1 MALPIEYLIPKY
13 KSIFVNHYNNYFT
26 LAIFEDGF
34 NGTTTDVTLNGVSLE
49 FIDNETIPTTLLNFK
64 LVTTNG
70 NYFDDLFTG
79 DIYKYRVCLYYGIV
93 NNFDS
98 SDYPFFTGYLRTE
111 TYKRNIDKTIT
122 SVEFVAYDEI
132 SILKRIEFKKSD
144 GTAFN
149 GLISILDI
157 LKEAFKT
164 VKSNCYGITLFEDA
178 QPANIT
184 TTTTYLEKLYI
195 NADVLTDY
203 NKKNITYYEA
213 LEKVLCG
220 YKLAVSAEFLTV
232 WVVYSKYAAKQQITG
247 KTYKYVKGANTFIF
261 VGNKANK
268 LKDFPSDN
276 YLITYNK
283 IIEKLPAYN
292 SVYANIKAKYD
303 TNLIKRNDISLNE
316 DSLNLYSTTDKVY
329 IGNSSYN
336 YKLKKYTNSKYWEL
350 GTAGGKGYLV
360 NKIGTGSNNS
370 SLNEW
375 YLSYRYLNNSDAY
388 YGYQNK
394 YLIGKYKYKTPY
406 VIGDVQNNGY
416 YFKINVKSKIITRD
430 FPELEPYH
438 PIYPTIGK
446 FYRYLLMYS
455 FKVGNKY
462 WDKNNK
468 TWSSSIV
475 YNYMEF
481 AVEKNK
487 SNEPLNEKVVENIDK
502 LIEHYPPV
510 TSELNGEVEIAFY
523 NGIYA
528 YYINDNNYY
537 VDLREAVKEVQ
548 IHSVEVNICSNTTYK
563 AGGVYYPDTS
573 KTLAEFSSIGHN
585 AIEYKIVGYID
596 DIWLNKLEVK
606 QEFVS
611 NEQFLPV
618 AGNSFLYND
627 NGVYKNA
634 IYFNIAGLNNLT
646 IEKVVFWKLLNDSY
660 KNKDK
665 LTANF
670 FYKNYENDFFFPYAL
685 YTDGTKYFVLEKY
698 KYNIDEA
705 NGTFVLTEVN
715 NFDKT
720 I

>member
-1 MALPIEYLIPKY
+1 MAPTQSLIPKY
-13 KSIFVNHYNNYFT
+13 KSVFVNHYNNYFT

-49 FIDNETIPTTLLNFK
+49 FIDSETIPTTLLNFK

-93 NNFDS
+93 NNFDN
-98 SDYPFFTGYLRTE
+98 DYPFFTGYLRTE

-149 GLISILDI
+149 GIVSVLDI

-178 QPANIT
+178 QPVNIT

-203 NKKNITYYEA
+203 NKKSITYYEV

-220 YKLAVSAEFLTV
+220 YKLAVSPEFLTV

-247 KTYKYVKGANTFIF
+247 KTYRYDKDTNDFIF
-261 VGNKANK
+261 IGNKANK
-268 LKDFPSDN
+268 LKDYTTDN
-276 YLITYNK
+276 YLLTYNK
-283 IIEKLPAYN
+283 IIEKIPAYN
-292 SVYANIKAKYD
+292 SVYANIKANYN
-303 TNLIKRNDISLNE
+303 TELIKRNDISLNE
-316 DSLNLYSTTDKVY
+316 DSLSLYSTTDKVY
-329 IGNSSYN
+329 IGDSSYN

-350 GTAGGKGYLV
+350 GTEGGKGYIV
-360 NKIGTGSNNS
+360 NKIGTGSSNS
-370 SLNEW
+370 NLNEW
-375 YLSYRYLNNSDAY
+375 YLSYRYLDTTDVY
-388 YGYQNK
+388 FGYQNK

-416 YFKINVKSKIITRD
+416 YFRLNVKSKIITRD
-430 FPELEPYH
+430 FPELEPY
-438 PIYPTIGK
+438 PIYNGVEGK
-446 FYRYLLMYS
+446 FYRYHLMYS

-462 WDKNNK
+462 WNKYNK
-468 TWSSSIV
+468 TWSSSLV

-481 AVEKNK
+481 AIEKNK
-487 SNEPLNEKVVENIDK
+487 SVEPLNEKIVENIDR
-502 LIEHYPPV
+502 LIEHYPPI
-510 TSELNGEVEIAFY
+510 TSDLNGEVEIAFY

-537 VDLREAVKEVQ
+537 VDLRGAVKEVQ
-548 IHSVEVNICSNTTYK
+548 IHSVEVDICSNTTYK
-563 AGGVYYPDTS
+563 AGGVYYPEPT
-573 KTLAEFSSIGHN
+573 KTLSEFSNIDTN
-585 AIEYKIVGYID
+585 LIEYKISGYIN

-611 NEQFLPV
+611 NELFLPV
-618 AGNSFLYND
+618 AGNSFLYDD
-627 NGVYKNA
+627 NGVYKNVV
-634 IYFNIAGLNNLT
+634 YFNIAGLNNLT
-646 IEKVVFWKLLNDSY
+646 LEKVIFWKLLNDSY
-660 KNKDK
+660 KNKDM

-670 FYKNYENDFFFPYAL
+670 FYKNYENGFFFPYAL
-685 YTDGTKYFVLEKY
+685 YTDGTKNYVLAKY
-698 KYNIDEA
+698 KYNIDTA
-705 NGTFVLTEVN
+705 NGSFILVEVN
-715 NFDKT
+715 EFDKT

>member
-13 KSIFVNHYNNYFT
+13 KSVFVNHYNNYFT

-685 YTDGTKYFVLEKY
+685 YTDGTKNYVLAKY
-698 KYNIDEA
+698 KYNIDTA
-705 NGTFVLTEVN
+705 NGSFVLFEVN
-715 NFDKT
+715 EFDKT